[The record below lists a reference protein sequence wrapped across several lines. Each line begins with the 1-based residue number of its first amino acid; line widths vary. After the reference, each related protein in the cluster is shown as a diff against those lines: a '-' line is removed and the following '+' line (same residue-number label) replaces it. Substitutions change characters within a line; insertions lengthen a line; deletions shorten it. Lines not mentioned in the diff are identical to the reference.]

1 MIRRGTI
8 YSTRQI
14 IINVITAYR
23 IRCVYLT
30 TMKMF
35 SGDSIARH
43 HYYELRTITYRERR
57 PTFVIITIIVC

>member
-1 MIRRGTI
+1 MIHRETI

-14 IINVITAYR
+14 IINAITAYR
-23 IRCVYLT
+23 RHVYLT